1 MTEIKKYYLP
11 KSSAFLTGSVF
22 IIIGLFLIAI
32 DFIFDDVKDL
42 TLPIIF
48 KRLFINF
55 DDFSTIVGSTLML
68 LLRVAF
74 IGYGI
79 YIIKKQS
86 QLTVFEIDARVIRY
100 REAVKSRYDIFHFI
114 NPLKSV
120 YYKELDRI
128 YIADSSPYKNVL
140 MIEVKGKQELL
151 LGVHRLNINDKKE
164 IVRIISQ
171 KITNKK
177 RP

>member
-1 MTEIKKYYLP
+1 MTEVKKYYLP
-11 KSSAFLTGSVF
+11 KSNAFLTGSVF
-22 IIIGLFLIAI
+22 IMIGLFLIAI
-32 DFIFDDVKDL
+32 DFIFDDFKGL
-42 TLPIIF
+42 TLPIIL

-74 IGYGI
+74 IGYGM

-86 QLTVFEIDARVIRY
+86 QVVLFEIDERVIRY

-128 YIADSSPYKNVL
+128 YITDSSPYKNVL
-140 MIEVKGKQELL
+140 MIEVKGKEELL
-151 LGVHRLNINDKKE
+151 LGVHRLNVNDKKE
-164 IVRIISQ
+164 IVDCVSR